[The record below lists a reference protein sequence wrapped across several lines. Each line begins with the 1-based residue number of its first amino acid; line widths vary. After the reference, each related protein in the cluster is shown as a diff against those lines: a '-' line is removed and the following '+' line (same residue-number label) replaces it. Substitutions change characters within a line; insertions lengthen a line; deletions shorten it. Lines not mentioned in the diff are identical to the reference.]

1 MNAKN
6 LLTALLTTVA
16 ASGAFAQ
23 FNGEATYEYPVATG
37 STTTRAQ
44 VTSEYFAARDAGQI
58 RDGETGYVAD
68 PSQGSTAVARSR
80 EGRDGASQ
88 RTWRTGGLQRRSL
101 VRISAT
107 ELLRPQPRGRPQ
119 RDRRLHALA
128 TQCKLSCLR

>member
-80 EGRDGASQ
+80 EAVKAETVQANARGELAAFNGEASYEYPQPSYSARSREDVRNETVAYMRSQ
-88 RTWRTGGLQRRSL
+88 RN
-101 VRISAT
+101 AN
-107 ELLRPQPRGRPQ
+107 
-119 RDRRLHALA
+119 
-128 TQCKLSCLR
+128 